1 MKSFSK
7 RNPITIGLISMA
19 AIAVLLGLA
28 YNVDSLPVIGSGTE
42 YQAEF
47 AETAGLSTA
56 DEVRIAGVK
65 VGKVTQ
71 IKLDHGHVL
80 VTFRAKNAD
89 IGDASTASVQIKT
102 LLGNKFLAIDP
113 AGDRPLNGPI
123 PLERTV
129 APYDVVEAF
138 NALSDT
144 VQEVDTNQLAT
155 SLRTLSETFKDTP
168 ASVRTSLDGLSRLS
182 VTIASRNDQLGH
194 LLDNTNKASAL
205 LAARYGDITWILTD
219 GSKLLDELQ
228 AREDAIHQLLKGTQD
243 LSKQLKGLI
252 KDNDDQI
259 GDTLRELDRVT
270 KLLQK
275 HEDDIVAGIR
285 RLGPFATV
293 FTNALGNGRWFDNS
307 IAGIGDLLGLPSAP
321 SPAPTVPTLPTP
333 TLPALPA
340 PTLPLL
346 GTPGGGK

>member
-19 AIAVLLGLA
+19 VIAGLLGLA
-28 YNVDSLPVIGSGTE
+28 YNMDSLPVVGSGPE

-47 AETAGLSTA
+47 AETAGLTTG

-65 VGKVTQ
+65 VGKVTR

-80 VTFRAKNAD
+80 ITFRAKNAD
-89 IGDASTASVQIKT
+89 IGDASTASIQIKT
-102 LLGNKFLAIDP
+102 LLGNKFLAVDP

-129 APYDVVEAF
+129 APYDVVDAF
-138 NALSDT
+138 EALSDT
-144 VQEVDTNQLAT
+144 VQQVDTNQLAT
-155 SLRTLSETFKDTP
+155 SLRTLSDTFKDTP
-168 ASVRTSLDGLSRLS
+168 SSVRTSLDGLSRLS

-205 LAARYGDITWILTD
+205 LAARNGDITKILSD
-219 GSKLLDELQ
+219 GSKLLDELHD
-228 AREDAIHQLLKGTQD
+228 REDAIRQLLDGTRD

-270 KLLQK
+270 ELLQK

-307 IAGIGDLLGLPSAP
+307 IGGLGDLLGLPSA
-321 SPAPTVPTLPTP
+321 SPTSATP
-333 TLPALPA
+333 TLNPLPIPQT

-346 GTPGGGK
+346 LPNTGGGK